1 MIELKHRNSLFAM
14 ENDIIGNRLI
24 ILTDSIND
32 LSNAKGNEERLNIFI
47 SNLKQQINDYIS
59 EREVLKLDINNLA
72 VDKSMLEQQL
82 KDMNNARLRIIK
94 EKDDFLKESKIK
106 INNLE
111 KDLNDTK
118 QSLDKCKEKLEDTEK

>member
-1 MIELKHRNSLFAM
+1 M

-47 SNLKQQINDYIS
+47 SNLKQQIDDYIS

-82 KDMNNARLRIIK
+82 KDMNNARLRIMK